1 MVDFNTLLR
10 KSTRFLY
17 EKLLF
22 QPFNSPFVKIK
33 AVFLYFIFEIIKRIK
48 DESCRA

>member
-10 KSTRFLY
+10 NSARFLC

-33 AVFLYFIFEIIKRIK
+33 AVFLYFIYK
-48 DESCRA
+48 